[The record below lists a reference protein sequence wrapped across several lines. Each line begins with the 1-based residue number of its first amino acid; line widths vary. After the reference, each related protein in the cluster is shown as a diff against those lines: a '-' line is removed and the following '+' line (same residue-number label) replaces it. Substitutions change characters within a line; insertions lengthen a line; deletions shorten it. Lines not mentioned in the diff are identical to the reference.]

1 MQPHNGANPAHR
13 VNGGRAWKFV
23 GTGKRD
29 EQTSKPQQSVTQAVS
44 AEITGDDT
52 CTALG
57 MTVRAAAPVLTM
69 CRKLLAAGYD
79 PTLRLEC
86 YRGHVLALTVAS
98 IGQAARLEVNGDG
111 TGFRPYRRPD
121 AAPPVRNSR
130 PVLVQVPLRPAER
143 GGAP

>member
-1 MQPHNGANPAHR
+1 
-13 VNGGRAWKFV
+13 
-23 GTGKRD
+23 
-29 EQTSKPQQSVTQAVS
+29 
-44 AEITGDDT
+44 
-52 CTALG
+52 

-69 CRKLLAAGYD
+69 CRKLLAAGHD
-79 PTLRLEC
+79 PALRLEC

-121 AAPPVRNSR
+121 AAPPVRKSYAIR
-130 PVLVQVPLRPAER
+130 PRVSPRPAER